1 MHKPT
6 KHKCTEATDMW
17 KDFWRYRIIIDI
29 EVRAGFVLL
38 IPLIYYL
45 IVATILTR

>member
-1 MHKPT
+1 
-6 KHKCTEATDMW
+6 MW

-38 IPLIYYL
+38 IPLIYLFL